1 VDTCERHRGSIDMQ
15 IARPRDGSAQ
25 TNGGISLV
33 TTGNFVTERA
43 RRRRPA
49 GRCCARCDHRSL
61 APQLLSRSR
70 MRSPIPI
77 RIFTCLVVGA
87 VAAGCVAPPKK
98 KVAPTRPSRA
108 AAPLIDPSI
117 GALPPASDKIVKM
130 SAFTAY
136 IPREDEVPGV
146 VGANELYRVAAGRN
160 LLDIAREGGL
170 GFRELRDANP
180 RIDEW
185 EPKAG
190 VELVLPTRRILPR
203 PNRYSGLVINI
214 PEFRL
219 YMFPVDAKLGERA
232 PVMTWPVGLGAE
244 WAPSPIQSFH
254 VKSKDEKPTWV
265 VPDSIYAKM
274 EDPKRVVPPGPD
286 NPLGD
291 YRIRLDFDLYA
302 IHGTNDPWTVGRLT
316 THGCVRL
323 YPEDIEYLYPLVDRG
338 YPGEFVYQPVK
349 IGERK
354 GRVFVEVHRDVY
366 EMFQDLGAHARGLLA
381 RARLDQR
388 VDPDRLAYA
397 VEQKLGVPID
407 VTRDGAQADAAP
419 ANPQRD
425 DQLAAGE

>member
-1 VDTCERHRGSIDMQ
+1 
-15 IARPRDGSAQ
+15 
-25 TNGGISLV
+25 V
-33 TTGNFVTERA
+33 TSGNFVTGLHDLV
-43 RRRRPA
+43 RPF
-49 GRCCARCDHRSL
+49 GRKMRLLDATVM
-61 APQLLSRSR
+61 APQLLSSPPMRLSTTSR
-70 MRSPIPI
+70 VL
-77 RIFTCLVVGA
+77 TCLVSCLVIA
-87 VAAGCVAPPKK
+87 AAAAGCVAPKK
-98 KVAPTRPSRA
+98 RVVATKGTTKTA
-108 AAPLIDPSI
+108 AAEPMIGPL
-117 GALPPASDKIVKM
+117 PAATDKIVKV

-136 IPREDEVPGV
+136 VPRESEVPGV
-146 VGANELYRVAAGRN
+146 VGKLGRYRVAVGQN

-190 VELVLPTRRILPR
+190 VELTLPTRRILPR
-203 PNRYSGLVINI
+203 PNNYQGIVINI

-219 YMFPVDAKLGERA
+219 YLFPLDTKPGEPA
-232 PVMTWPVGLGAE
+232 PVMTWPVGIGAE
-244 WAPSPIQSFH
+244 YAQSPVRAFH

-265 VPDSIYAKM
+265 VPDSIYRKM

-323 YPEDIEYLYPLVDRG
+323 YPEDIEYLYPIVDRG

-354 GRVFVEVHRDVY
+354 GRVFVEVHQDVY
-366 EMFQDLGAHARGLLA
+366 EVFEDLQAHAHSVVA
-381 RARLDQR
+381 RAKLVDR
-388 VDPDRLAYA
+388 VDPDRLFLA
-397 VEQKLGVPID
+397 VKQQLGIPID
-407 VTRDGAQADAAP
+407 VTRETGHAAAP
-419 ANPQRD
+419 NEGSD
-425 DQLAAGE
+425 DLVAAGE